1 MRKTQK
7 RGYYM
12 TIGQLSNSRGTFSD
26 ALNTAAEA
34 ADLRPCLHE
43 FVDSK
48 KKPAK
53 PLDGAVCIL
62 SYSDLEDFD
71 DVIYELQ
78 AADRNA
84 APYLLFFFDDPDT
97 QDAGSMD
104 LADFSL
110 LEALEDSPLGFDES
124 NTFLFRCS
132 LPEVVR
138 GKDVRWDLSLD
149 QFLGTLDDLASERIE
164 TPVSKPKSIPTK
176 KPEPKKS
183 AAPAAKVP
191 AKSIPPQPKPESK
204 PEPVIP
210 AKPRRSTAP
219 TRAQLLTVV
228 ARHPKILSYSF
239 RPVEQCK
246 ETSVQSALNAYAV
259 SCPPESVVALLDT
272 SLFGTGKS
280 GFLLTEDALYGSVFS
295 QAELPGKR
303 LPLARLIAAAPG
315 SDEQHIRLT
324 MADGT
329 EIDAFFSLYAPHLL
343 EVLQDIL
350 AL

>member
-12 TIGQLSNSRGTFSD
+12 TIGRLSNSRGTFSD

-149 QFLGTLDDLASERIE
+149 KFLGTLDDLASERIE
-164 TPVSKPKSIPTK
+164 TPVSKPKSAPAK
-176 KPEPKKS
+176 KPELKKS
-183 AAPAAKVP
+183 AAPAAKAP
-191 AKSIPPQPKPESK
+191 AKPIPPKPESK
-204 PEPVIP
+204 PEPAIP
-210 AKPRRSTAP
+210 AKPRRSTAL

-228 ARHPKILSYSF
+228 ACHPKILSYSF

-246 ETSVQSALNAYAV
+246 ETSVQSALNAYAL

-315 SDEQHIRLT
+315 SDEQHLRLT

-329 EIDAFFSLYAPHLL
+329 EIDAFFSLYAPHLMN
-343 EVLQDIL
+343 VLQDIL

>member
-12 TIGQLSNSRGTFSD
+12 TIGRLSNSRGTFSD

-78 AADRNA
+78 AADRSA

-97 QDAGSMD
+97 QDTGSMD

-149 QFLGTLDDLASERIE
+149 QFLGTLDDLASERVE
-164 TPVSKPKSIPTK
+164 APVSKPKSTPAK

-183 AAPAAKVP
+183 AAPVAKAP
-191 AKSIPPQPKPESK
+191 AKSIPPK
-204 PEPVIP
+204 PEPAIP
-210 AKPRRSTAP
+210 VKARRSTAP

-246 ETSVQSALNAYAV
+246 ETSVQSALNAYTL

-315 SDEQHIRLT
+315 SDGQHIRLT
-324 MADGT
+324 MEDGT
-329 EIDAFFSLYAPHLL
+329 EIDAFFSLYAPHLM
-343 EVLQDIL
+343 EILQDIL

>member
-12 TIGQLSNSRGTFSD
+12 TIGRLSNSRGTFSD

-78 AADRNA
+78 AADRSA

-97 QDAGSMD
+97 QDTGSMD

-164 TPVSKPKSIPTK
+164 TSVSKPKSAPAK

-183 AAPAAKVP
+183 VP
-191 AKSIPPQPKPESK
+191 APKSPAKPIPPRWKPEPK

-210 AKPRRSTAP
+210 AKSRRSTAL

-228 ARHPKILSYSF
+228 ARHPKILGYSF

-246 ETSVQSALNAYAV
+246 ETSVQSALNAYAL

-315 SDEQHIRLT
+315 SDGQHIRLT

>member
-12 TIGQLSNSRGTFSD
+12 TIGRLSNSRGTFSD

-78 AADRNA
+78 AADRSA

-97 QDAGSMD
+97 QDTGSMD

-164 TPVSKPKSIPTK
+164 IPVSKPKSAPAK

-183 AAPAAKVP
+183 VP
-191 AKSIPPQPKPESK
+191 APKS
-204 PEPVIP
+204 P
-210 AKPRRSTAP
+210 AKPIP
-219 TRAQLLTVV
+219 
-228 ARHPKILSYSF
+228 PKPAAMGSI
-239 RPVEQCK
+239 
-246 ETSVQSALNAYAV
+246 SV
-259 SCPPESVVALLDT
+259 
-272 SLFGTGKS
+272 
-280 GFLLTEDALYGSVFS
+280 
-295 QAELPGKR
+295 
-303 LPLARLIAAAPG
+303 
-315 SDEQHIRLT
+315 
-324 MADGT
+324 
-329 EIDAFFSLYAPHLL
+329 
-343 EVLQDIL
+343 
-350 AL
+350 

>member
-12 TIGQLSNSRGTFSD
+12 TIGRLSNSRGTFSD

-78 AADRNA
+78 TADRNA

-97 QDAGSMD
+97 QDTGSMD

-164 TPVSKPKSIPTK
+164 TPVSKPKSAPAK

-183 AAPAAKVP
+183 AAPAPKTP
-191 AKSIPPQPKPESK
+191 AKPIPPKPDPKPG
-204 PEPVIP
+204 PAIP
-210 AKPRRSTAP
+210 AKPRRSTAL

-228 ARHPKILSYSF
+228 ARHPKILGYSF

-246 ETSVQSALNAYAV
+246 ETSVQSALNAYAL

-329 EIDAFFSLYAPHLL
+329 EIDAFFSLYAPHLMK
-343 EVLQDIL
+343 VLQDIL

>member
-12 TIGQLSNSRGTFSD
+12 TIGRLSNSRGTFSD

-71 DVIYELQ
+71 NVIYELQ
-78 AADRNA
+78 AADRSA

-97 QDAGSMD
+97 QDTGSMD

-149 QFLGTLDDLASERIE
+149 KFLGTLDNLASERIE
-164 TPVSKPKSIPTK
+164 TPVSKPKSAPAK

-183 AAPAAKVP
+183 AAPAPKAP
-191 AKSIPPQPKPESK
+191 AKPIPPKPELK
-204 PEPVIP
+204 PEPAIP

-219 TRAQLLTVV
+219 TRAQLLTVA

-239 RPVEQCK
+239 RPVDQCK
-246 ETSVQSALNAYAV
+246 DKSVQSALNAYAV

-303 LPLARLIAAAPG
+303 LPIARLIAAAPG
-315 SDEQHIRLT
+315 SDGQHIRLT

-329 EIDAFFSLYAPHLL
+329 EIDAFFSLYAPHLMK
-343 EVLQDIL
+343 VLQDIL

>member
-7 RGYYM
+7 CGYYM
-12 TIGQLSNSRGTFSD
+12 TIGRLSNSRGTFSD

-149 QFLGTLDDLASERIE
+149 KFLGTLDDLASERIE
-164 TPVSKPKSIPTK
+164 TPVSKPKSAPAK
-176 KPEPKKS
+176 KPELKKS
-183 AAPAAKVP
+183 AAPAAKAP
-191 AKSIPPQPKPESK
+191 AKPIPPKPESK
-204 PEPVIP
+204 PEPAIP
-210 AKPRRSTAP
+210 AKPRRSTAL

-228 ARHPKILSYSF
+228 ACHPKILSYSF

-246 ETSVQSALNAYAV
+246 ETSVQSALNAYAL

-295 QAELPGKR
+295 QSELPGKR

-329 EIDAFFSLYAPHLL
+329 EIDAFFSLYAPHLMN
-343 EVLQDIL
+343 VLQDIL

>member
-12 TIGQLSNSRGTFSD
+12 TIGRLSNSRGTFSD

-97 QDAGSMD
+97 QDTGSMD

-164 TPVSKPKSIPTK
+164 TPVSKPKSAPAK
-176 KPEPKKS
+176 EPEPKKS
-183 AAPAAKVP
+183 AAPAAKSP
-191 AKSIPPQPKPESK
+191 AKTIPPKPESK
-204 PEPVIP
+204 PEPAIP
-210 AKPRRSTAP
+210 AKPRRSTAL
-219 TRAQLLTVV
+219 TRAQLLTV
-228 ARHPKILSYSF
+228 ATRHPKILSYSF

-246 ETSVQSALNAYAV
+246 EQSVQNALNAYAL

-295 QAELPGKR
+295 QSELPGKR

-329 EIDAFFSLYAPHLL
+329 EIDAFFSLYAPHLMN
-343 EVLQDIL
+343 VLQDIL